1 MLGSTFF
8 DEEIAWLQLFSS
20 DLGNSFLL
28 LAFLGLTCSLVHLSW
43 RKKVWQQSL
52 ENNCNQAIFR
62 VGIVEVKI
70 AWNSFFLIL
79 LFRSD
84 FQNSCWQDLAWA
96 VFLHIPGGGRAPSIL
111 WMAEKIRFCQVSCSY
126 SCHIWSWRYMWASRR
141 KIVSLVICPVLNG
154 WLDSVAFLYLA
165 NLKWMWKLVH
175 NTILRSDPVIWAQRF
190 FYI

>member
-70 AWNSFFLIL
+70 AWNSFFWYYCSDLTFKILAGRTWHGLCFFTFLVEAGLHPFYGWLRKLDFVRCLAVTVATSDLGGTCGQVAERLFPLSFVLSSMDGLIQWLSYIL
-79 LFRSD
+79 L
-84 FQNSCWQDLAWA
+84 
-96 VFLHIPGGGRAPSIL
+96 
-111 WMAEKIRFCQVSCSY
+111 
-126 SCHIWSWRYMWASRR
+126 
-141 KIVSLVICPVLNG
+141 
-154 WLDSVAFLYLA
+154 
-165 NLKWMWKLVH
+165 
-175 NTILRSDPVIWAQRF
+175 T
-190 FYI
+190 